1 MIRPMMGDL
10 IESDAGPVLVNAR
23 IVNGDDSVRKYDWF
37 EVTHVCA
44 PVIRNIKTF
53 EYLSVSRGSVAVT
66 MDQSNFSVKC
76 NMVAGIYLL

>member
-1 MIRPMMGDL
+1 M
-10 IESDAGPVLVNAR
+10 ESVARSILVNAG
-23 IVNGDDSVRKYDWF
+23 IVQGDDSVRKDDWF
-37 EVTHVCA
+37 EVTYVGTS
-44 PVIRNIKTF
+44 VIRNKTF

>member
-1 MIRPMMGDL
+1 M
-10 IESDAGPVLVNAR
+10 ESVARSILVNAG
-23 IVNGDDSVRKYDWF
+23 IVQGDDSVRKDDWF
-37 EVTHVCA
+37 EVTYVGTS
-44 PVIRNIKTF
+44 VIRNIKTF

>member
-1 MIRPMMGDL
+1 MN
-10 IESDAGPVLVNAR
+10 AG
-23 IVNGDDSVRKYDWF
+23 IVQGDDSVRKDDWF
-37 EVTHVCA
+37 EVTYVGTS
-44 PVIRNIKTF
+44 VIRNKTF

>member
-1 MIRPMMGDL
+1 L
-10 IESDAGPVLVNAR
+10 ESVALSILMNAG
-23 IVNGDDSVRKYDWF
+23 IVQGDDSVRKDDWF
-37 EVTHVCA
+37 EVTYVGTS
-44 PVIRNIKTF
+44 VIRNKTF

>member
-1 MIRPMMGDL
+1 M
-10 IESDAGPVLVNAR
+10 ESVALSILVNAG
-23 IVNGDDSVRKYDWF
+23 IVQGDDSVRKDDWF
-37 EVTHVCA
+37 EVTYVGTS
-44 PVIRNIKTF
+44 VIRNKTF

>member
-1 MIRPMMGDL
+1 MN
-10 IESDAGPVLVNAR
+10 AG
-23 IVNGDDSVRKYDWF
+23 IVQGDDSVRKDDWF
-37 EVTHVCA
+37 EVTYVGTS
-44 PVIRNIKTF
+44 VIRNIKTF

>member
-1 MIRPMMGDL
+1 M
-10 IESDAGPVLVNAR
+10 ESVALSILVNAG
-23 IVNGDDSVRKYDWF
+23 IVQGDDSVRKDDWF
-37 EVTHVCA
+37 EVTYVGTS
-44 PVIRNIKTF
+44 VIRNIKTF

>member
-1 MIRPMMGDL
+1 M
-10 IESDAGPVLVNAR
+10 ESVALSILVNAR
-23 IVNGDDSVRKYDWF
+23 IVQGDDSVRKDDWF
-37 EVTHVCA
+37 EVTYVGTS
-44 PVIRNIKTF
+44 VIRNIKTF

>member
-1 MIRPMMGDL
+1 MMGDL

-37 EVTHVCA
+37 EVTHVCT

>member
-1 MIRPMMGDL
+1 MLGDL
-10 IESDAGPVLVNAR
+10 LEIGYPNILVNAR
-23 IVNGDDSVRKYDWF
+23 IVKGDNSVRKDDWF
-37 EVTHVCA
+37 EVTHVGTS
-44 PVIRNIKTF
+44 VIRNIKTF

>member
-1 MIRPMMGDL
+1 M
-10 IESDAGPVLVNAR
+10 ESVARSILVNAG
-23 IVNGDDSVRKYDWF
+23 IVQGDDSVRKDDWF
-37 EVTHVCA
+37 EVTHVGTS
-44 PVIRNIKTF
+44 VIQNKTF

>member
-1 MIRPMMGDL
+1 MGDL
-10 IESDAGPVLVNAR
+10 LKIGYPNILVNAG
-23 IVNGDDSVRKYDWF
+23 IVKGDDSVRKDDWF
-37 EVTHVCA
+37 EVTYVGTS
-44 PVIRNIKTF
+44 VIRNIKTF